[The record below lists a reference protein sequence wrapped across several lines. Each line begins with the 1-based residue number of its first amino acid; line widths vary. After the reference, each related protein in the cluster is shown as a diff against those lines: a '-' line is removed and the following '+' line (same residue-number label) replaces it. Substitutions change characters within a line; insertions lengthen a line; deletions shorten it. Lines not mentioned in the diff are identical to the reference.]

1 MQIFFFLFV
10 LALLCKAFYDCQN
23 AITTPSKSD
32 YYPMF
37 LELLLRVIFF
47 NITECATLPNKD
59 NKMIKLFPQKTS
71 LPPPCKLQRREGSST
86 KRINRFNR

>member
-1 MQIFFFLFV
+1 
-10 LALLCKAFYDCQN
+10 
-23 AITTPSKSD
+23 
-32 YYPMF
+32 MF

-71 LPPPCKLQRREGSST
+71 LPPPVNYRGVKARQLKE
-86 KRINRFNR
+86 